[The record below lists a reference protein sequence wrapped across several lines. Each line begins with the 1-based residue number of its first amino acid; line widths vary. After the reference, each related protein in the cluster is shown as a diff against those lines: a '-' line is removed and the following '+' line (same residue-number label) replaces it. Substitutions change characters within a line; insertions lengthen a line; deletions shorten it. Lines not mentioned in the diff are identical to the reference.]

1 MTAVEVSLGWVLLDK
16 GRKISRTSPS
26 LSFLG
31 AARLSR
37 EIDHRATTLCSRY
50 FFSRKGGECNLD
62 TRWIVL
68 QANRSSRYR
77 ETTRKDGTQTV
88 RTVYEVD
95 FYIAY
100 RLGVHSTSRTGCTES
115 EQEEPAGANKSGEI
129 NKTFPEGGFLFILA
143 TSFHP
148 RTNFSRSSCSLR
160 GKYLARVFLLRR
172 MQILANRKSWRE
184 REFLRISV
192 KESNS
197 SKDIYW
203 VGN

>member
-1 MTAVEVSLGWVLLDK
+1 M
-16 GRKISRTSPS
+16 
-26 LSFLG
+26 
-31 AARLSR
+31 
-37 EIDHRATTLCSRY
+37 
-50 FFSRKGGECNLD
+50 
-62 TRWIVL
+62 
-68 QANRSSRYR
+68 
-77 ETTRKDGTQTV
+77 RKDGTQTV

-100 RLGVHSTSRTGCTES
+100 RLGVHSTSRSGCTES